1 MYVPH
6 VRRVRAERA
15 RPVRDPG
22 DVQCEEQQESTVNT
36 MSNSLTGEGTESRA
50 GMDEPE
56 DGVGLSRWARVGR
69 GLLWFSAIGPA
80 IVALIVVGAF
90 CLLAADWWP
99 WEDNSDSGLA
109 FISLIFAAY
118 VLVPA
123 GVVWL
128 IGAIASL
135 AGARLRSRWFL
146 AAPAVLV
153 FGAALVIALRFLVP
167 QDFDD
172 SEAELTEFAQ
182 EAQSREE
189 GSYESFDPPR
199 TIGHVEVDSLKHDR
213 PGSFCWEMLMDPPS
227 SPVIFGHTRPMAH
240 LLCAETKRTSPT
252 SAGPG
257 TRYPEVGSPAAS
269 GPPGAP

>member
-1 MYVPH
+1 
-6 VRRVRAERA
+6 
-15 RPVRDPG
+15 
-22 DVQCEEQQESTVNT
+22 

-135 AGARLRSRWFL
+135 AGARLRSRSFL

-153 FGAALVIALRFLVP
+153 FGAELVIALRFLVP

-182 EAQSREE
+182 EAHSHEE
-189 GSYESFDPPR
+189 GSYEAFDQPR
-199 TIGHVEVDSLKHDR
+199 TIGHVEVDSV
-213 PGSFCWEMLMDPPS
+213 E
-227 SPVIFGHTRPMAH
+227 TRPDGIV
-240 LLCAETKRTSPT
+240 LLGNADGSAFFTSYFW
-252 SAGPG
+252 A
-257 TRYPEVGSPAAS
+257 YSPD
-269 GPPGAP
+269 GPPPLRGEEEDLTHLGGPWYSLSRSW